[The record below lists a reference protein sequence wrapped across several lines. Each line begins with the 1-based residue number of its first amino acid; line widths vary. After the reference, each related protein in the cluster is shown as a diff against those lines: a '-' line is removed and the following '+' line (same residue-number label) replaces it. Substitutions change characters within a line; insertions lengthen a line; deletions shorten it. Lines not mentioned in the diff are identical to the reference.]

1 MWDQGYKIGHSVRS
15 IEDIKKISKK
25 DLKEFTSY
33 LTRRPII
40 SNENID
46 KRITRSL
53 SGIWTKNNF
62 YNAKLIEQQ
71 RRHSEFYSTAYN
83 LEPDLK
89 ESPGTLRDFQTS
101 LWILQHCFELDS
113 LDAISNANVLNG
125 ELKQAKTAY
134 NFIKSLRF
142 ATNIATQKNRL
153 TFEAQIEV
161 SNHAKLNSKSSK
173 ISVEKMMKNYYEMAS
188 VLSYFNEIIFLR
200 VISCVP
206 THKWMKVFSSSRQ
219 NHRHI

>member
-1 MWDQGYKIGHSVRS
+1 MDSKIEALFKTAIDQ
-15 IEDIKKISKK
+15 
-25 DLKEFTSY
+25 L
-33 LTRRPII
+33 
-40 SNENID
+40 
-46 KRITRSL
+46 
-53 SGIWTKNNF
+53 
-62 YNAKLIEQQ
+62 A
-71 RRHSEFYSTAYN
+71 

-188 VLSYFNEIIFLR
+188 VLSYFNEIIFE
-200 VISCVP
+200 
-206 THKWMKVFSSSRQ
+206 KSSKEIFTFNTFDSVS
-219 NHRHI
+219 NTDF